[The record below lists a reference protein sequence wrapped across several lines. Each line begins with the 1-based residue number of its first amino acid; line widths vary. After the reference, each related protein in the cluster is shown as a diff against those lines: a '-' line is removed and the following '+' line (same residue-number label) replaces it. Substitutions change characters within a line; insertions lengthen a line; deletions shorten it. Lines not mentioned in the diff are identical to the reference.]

1 MLCFFLDKT
10 SFLPL
15 AHIMG
20 RYIDT
25 LCTYGG
31 TRIGYFKG
39 DINTL
44 LDDIALLKPTFFP
57 AVPRLLN
64 RIYAKLV
71 AATVEAPG
79 LVGVLARRAVAAK
92 LANLEAGLG
101 TQHAVWD
108 RLLFNKIKAVLG
120 GNVQLIVTGS
130 APIAKEVLS
139 FLRIA
144 FGCVIVEGYGSTESM
159 GTAILT
165 SYEYVSLLF
174 FFFLGLVL
182 WAMKKFY

>member
-1 MLCFFLDKT
+1 
-10 SFLPL
+10 
-15 AHIMG
+15 MG

-31 TRIGYFKG
+31 MRIGYFKG

-165 SYEYVSLLF
+165 SYEYVCPHSVVNLCLRALIYESIADISIPLS
-174 FFFLGLVL
+174 FL
-182 WAMKKFY
+182 